1 MRVKT
6 KERDYEL
13 RRYRHTADELLIR
26 LYFGALV
33 GIIVCYCSPSY
44 YIVKLS
50 QFLREV
56 RFLRGT
62 YEKIVSSAADRPKL
76 VVRGHALTENV

>member
-1 MRVKT
+1 M
-6 KERDYEL
+6 
-13 RRYRHTADELLIR
+13 
-26 LYFGALV
+26 
-33 GIIVCYCSPSY
+33 GIIVRYCSPSY

-76 VVRGHALTENV
+76 VVTGHAPTENV

>member
-1 MRVKT
+1 M
-6 KERDYEL
+6 
-13 RRYRHTADELLIR
+13 
-26 LYFGALV
+26 
-33 GIIVCYCSPSY
+33 GIIVRYCSPSY

-76 VVRGHALTENV
+76 VVRGHALTLNSKVSECHFLRFLRETLGK

>member
-1 MRVKT
+1 M
-6 KERDYEL
+6 
-13 RRYRHTADELLIR
+13 
-26 LYFGALV
+26 
-33 GIIVCYCSPSY
+33 GIIVHHCSPSY

-76 VVRGHALTENV
+76 VVRGHALTLNCKVSECHFLRFLRETLGK

>member
-1 MRVKT
+1 M
-6 KERDYEL
+6 
-13 RRYRHTADELLIR
+13 
-26 LYFGALV
+26 
-33 GIIVCYCSPSY
+33 GIIVHYCSPSY

-76 VVRGHALTENV
+76 VVKGHAPTENAGLTLGSRVLFLTLYAGNFN